1 MNMTHSRKIWIGVGA
16 ALLVL
21 FVIMPVGA
29 FLLSRLPCMPKSLDI
44 DVTFENQMP
53 TDVTIVN
60 QDLNENGDQFYE
72 ETLGIVSAGQTE
84 NMTMVVPIAK
94 SRLYTYDKRTLIN
107 TFQLKAEDSAGSVV
121 WQKSWPWREF
131 LRLNREEGFIRIV
144 ISPETDAE

>member
-1 MNMTHSRKIWIGVGA
+1 MTLARRTRIILA
-16 ALLVL
+16 AVFAFFAMPAAAYLAQRSSCLREPESWLV
-21 FVIMPVGA
+21 I
-29 FLLSRLPCMPKSLDI
+29 
-44 DVTFENQMP
+44 ENQMP

-72 ETLGIVSAGQTE
+72 ETLGSVSAGQTE
-84 NMTMVVPIAK
+84 NMTMVVPIPK

-131 LRLNREEGFIRIV
+131 LTLNRAEGFIRIV